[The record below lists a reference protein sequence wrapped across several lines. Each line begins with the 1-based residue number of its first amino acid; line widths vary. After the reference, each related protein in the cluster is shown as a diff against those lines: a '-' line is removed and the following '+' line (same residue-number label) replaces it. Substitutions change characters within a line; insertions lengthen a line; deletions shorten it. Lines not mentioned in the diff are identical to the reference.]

1 MTRDDVRK
9 KLEGIVLD
17 NYDFCIATG
26 ALSVISRTNDRQD
39 VYRYEDMVKLE
50 VIMSCAKFP
59 VLRITF
65 MEEGEMYK
73 RGYHI
78 KHIRMK
84 VKPSPVKVWLDE
96 ACKSEPVL
104 STENNRVLFSRLA
117 EHVRNI
123 VADYG
128 REWVKHCV
136 LVTPSATV
144 HEAQYLSELLDD
156 AKVVTLASGLDR
168 IMLGDVENWKLCRAF
183 EDDYPVTSDLYE

>member
-26 ALSVISRTNDRQD
+26 ALSLVCRTSDLKD

-73 RGYHI
+73 RGYYI

-84 VKPSPVKVWLDE
+84 VTPSPIRPWLGE
-96 ACKSEPVL
+96 TC
-104 STENNRVLFSRLA
+104 TNNMETTR
-117 EHVRNI
+117 
-123 VADYG
+123 
-128 REWVKHCV
+128 
-136 LVTPSATV
+136 
-144 HEAQYLSELLDD
+144 
-156 AKVVTLASGLDR
+156 
-168 IMLGDVENWKLCRAF
+168 
-183 EDDYPVTSDLYE
+183 